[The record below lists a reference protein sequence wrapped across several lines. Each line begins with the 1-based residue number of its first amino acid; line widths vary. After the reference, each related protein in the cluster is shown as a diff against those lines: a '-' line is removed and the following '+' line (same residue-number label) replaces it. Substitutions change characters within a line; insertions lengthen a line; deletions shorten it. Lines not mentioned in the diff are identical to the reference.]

1 MVDSSPS
8 TSDEYIAWARD
19 NCPLAV
25 RDIRAS
31 LQEAKAAYDAVDNRL
46 GDDAEYDEFLSK
58 ILWMETTVR
67 LAQLGWTVEDY
78 EDAMWPKS
86 HAAGVLNALKHK

>member
-1 MVDSSPS
+1 MAASSLPK
-8 TSDEYIAWARD
+8 TDEFIAWARD

-25 RDIRAS
+25 RDVRSS

-46 GDDAEYDEFLSK
+46 GDDAEHDEFMSK

-67 LAQLGWTVEDY
+67 LAQLGWTVE
-78 EDAMWPKS
+78 EFEEAMWPKS
-86 HAAGVLNALKHK
+86 NAAGVLNTLRDV